1 MKAREPLI
9 KLWPH
14 ETRRLWLYYFA
25 SHPVLCTADQRVN
38 MQVYWLSDGSCMSS
52 AACRRIV
59 IDSVDISLVH
69 GTSPFSVH
77 MSLLYRPLVGIRLAH
92 YTKPINRRCYR
103 CLFWHRTHLVPVV
116 KVEVCSRGGSG
127 RNTVGIPFPSRLWG
141 CEIPRGVRGKAPAE
155 KVWCIL
161 FVIFVIE
168 PIRWKKN
175 SICLLIFW
183 HK

>member
-1 MKAREPLI
+1 VKAREPLI
-9 KLWPH
+9 K
-14 ETRRLWLYYFA
+14 LYYFA

-116 KVEVCSRGGSG
+116 KVEVCSRGAQVETPWVSPSPAAYGVVRSPEGSG
-127 RNTVGIPFPSRLWG
+127 AK
-141 CEIPRGVRGKAPAE
+141 PRP
-155 KVWCIL
+155 
-161 FVIFVIE
+161 
-168 PIRWKKN
+168 KKFGAFYL
-175 SICLLIFW
+175 SYLS
-183 HK
+183 